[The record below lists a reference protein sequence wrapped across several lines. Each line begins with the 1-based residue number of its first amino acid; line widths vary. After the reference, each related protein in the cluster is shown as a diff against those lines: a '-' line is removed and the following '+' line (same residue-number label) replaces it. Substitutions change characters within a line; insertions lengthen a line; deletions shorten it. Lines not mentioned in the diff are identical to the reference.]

1 MADVDTK
8 ERENGVAVLSEPTDV
23 EIILR
28 SQDGSEYFEFELPIT
43 VTDSDTWNKNI
54 WSDCVE
60 DCYVLSCGVYEHC
73 IGTYKERKHAIHV
86 MNYILAKRNY
96 YKYEGTVPSVII
108 EAPTDE
114 TVRQTP
120 DEFLLD
126 GVPVRE
132 QTDEV

>member
-1 MADVDTK
+1 MADVETK
-8 ERENGVAVLSEPTDV
+8 EFDGGVEVLSEPSDV

-28 SQDGSEYFEFELPIT
+28 SQDGSEYLEFSFPIT
-43 VTDSDTWNKNI
+43 VVDS
-54 WSDCVE
+54 
-60 DCYVLSCGVYEHC
+60 DCYVLSCGEYDHP
-73 IGTYKERKHAIHV
+73 IGKYRERKHAIHV

-96 YKYEGTVPSVII
+96 YKYEGKIRSVII
-108 EAPTDE
+108 EVPTDE

-132 QTDEV
+132 QTDE

>member
-1 MADVDTK
+1 MADVETK
-8 ERENGVAVLSEPTDV
+8 EFDGGVEVLSEPTDV

-28 SQDGSEYFEFELPIT
+28 SQDGSEYLEFSFPIT
-43 VTDSDTWNKNI
+43 VVDSDTWN
-54 WSDCVE
+54 SDAFRYSVG
-60 DCYVLSCGVYEHC
+60 DCYVLSCGEYDYP
-73 IGTYKERKHAIHV
+73 IGKYRERKHAIHV

-96 YKYEGTVPSVII
+96 YKYEGKIRSVII
-108 EAPTDE
+108 EVPTDE

-132 QTDEV
+132 QADD

>member
-1 MADVDTK
+1 MADVETK
-8 ERENGVAVLSEPTDV
+8 EFDGGVEVLSEPTDV

-28 SQDGSEYFEFELPIT
+28 SQDGSEYLEFSFPIT
-43 VTDSDTWNKNI
+43 VVDGDTWYKNT
-54 WSDCVE
+54 WESVG
-60 DCYVLSCGVYEHC
+60 DCYVLSCGEYDHP
-73 IGTYKERKHAIHV
+73 IGKYRERKHAIHV

-96 YKYEGTVPSVII
+96 YKYEGKIRSVII
-108 EAPTDE
+108 EVPTDE

-132 QTDEV
+132 QADD